1 MHIPMSMSPIK
12 NNAHHVVVTAK
23 LAGSVCGMGIL
34 GGRDQRERVVVL
46 WEMLVVPMG
55 RTIDIDRIGRVF
67 SLKNRR
73 TNSYKGSSNDHT
85 NKRWKWGFV
94 FLENVNWYL
103 SGMAPLITI
112 YFTFPPWRCVSTR
125 WWSFGNSLWNS
136 PCILGGNSLCS

>member
-85 NKRWKWGFV
+85 NKR
-94 FLENVNWYL
+94 
-103 SGMAPLITI
+103 
-112 YFTFPPWRCVSTR
+112 
-125 WWSFGNSLWNS
+125 
-136 PCILGGNSLCS
+136 